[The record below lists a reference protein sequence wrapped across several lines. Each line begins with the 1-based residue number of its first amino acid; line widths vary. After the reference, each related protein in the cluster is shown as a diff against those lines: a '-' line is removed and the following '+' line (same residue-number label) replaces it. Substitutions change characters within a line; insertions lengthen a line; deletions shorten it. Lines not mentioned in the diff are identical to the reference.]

1 MTTIRDILDCFETFA
16 PAETAMAFDNVGLL
30 VGDGNAAI
38 SRALLALDITAP
50 VVREAAQKHCGLI
63 ISHHPV
69 IFQPLKH
76 LSAQSV
82 PYLLAQHGIAAVCMH
97 TNLDLSDIFGVN
109 TCLAGALGVSDLR
122 KSDKGECLFIGT
134 LSAPVAMRD
143 FATHAKAALDCRG
156 VRFTC
161 VKPTVQ
167 TVAVS
172 SGSGGSEIFAA
183 AAEHADVLVTGEI
196 KHHELLASRELGVN
210 ILDAG
215 HFKSENPVIPPLYEK
230 LSAAFPDVAFFVSE
244 CCDDGVNYL

>member
-30 VGDGNAAI
+30 VGDGSTAI

-69 IFQPLKH
+69 IFQPL
-76 LSAQSV
+76 
-82 PYLLAQHGIAAVCMH
+82 
-97 TNLDLSDIFGVN
+97 T
-109 TCLAGALGVSDLR
+109 GALGVSDLR

-172 SGSGGSEIFAA
+172 SGAGGSEIFAA

-196 KHHELLASRELGVN
+196 KHHELLASLELGVN